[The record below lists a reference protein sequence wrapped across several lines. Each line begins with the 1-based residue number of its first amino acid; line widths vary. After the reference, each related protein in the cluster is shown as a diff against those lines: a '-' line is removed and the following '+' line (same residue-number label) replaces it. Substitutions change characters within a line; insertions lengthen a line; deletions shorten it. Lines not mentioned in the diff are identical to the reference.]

1 MPHAAGGSRGT
12 KRERAEWADMAKSEL
27 RPKVTMA
34 CTVCKERNYIT
45 TKNRGTQRQRLE
57 LAKYCSRCNAHT
69 PHRETR

>member
-1 MPHAAGGSRGT
+1 
-12 KRERAEWADMAKSEL
+12 MAKSEL

-57 LAKYCSRCNAHT
+57 LAKYCRRCNAHT
-69 PHRETR
+69 AHRETR